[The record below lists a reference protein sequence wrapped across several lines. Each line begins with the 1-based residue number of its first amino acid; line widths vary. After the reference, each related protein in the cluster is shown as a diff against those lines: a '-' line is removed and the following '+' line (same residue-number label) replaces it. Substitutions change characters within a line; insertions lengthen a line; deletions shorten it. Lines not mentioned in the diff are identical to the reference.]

1 MTLRLAFVLIA
12 ERRRSSG
19 QFIAVG
25 FEGQL
30 RGRVDQG
37 RRQPPVRRA
46 HAIHQVRIWPFNCR
60 PLSAVITVAVRAI
73 AVLTKPRRFFR
84 RDLIFLCFASRG
96 GAGREFPGSKI
107 QIFSRQP
114 CLGEENFDFFS
125 RQPFPGEENFDFF
138 LAMARNWL
146 ILAGNWVILARN

>member
-1 MTLRLAFVLIA
+1 MVRLERELFLVHRVIVL
-12 ERRRSSG
+12 EVKS
-19 QFIAVG
+19 V
-25 FEGQL
+25 L
-30 RGRVDQG
+30 V
-37 RRQPPVRRA
+37 
-46 HAIHQVRIWPFNCR
+46 
-60 PLSAVITVAVRAI
+60 LVAP
-73 AVLTKPRRFFR
+73 TKPRRFFR

-146 ILAGNWVILARN
+146 ILRDMTRPGGAKFY

>member
-1 MTLRLAFVLIA
+1 MAWQA
-12 ERRRSSG
+12 D
-19 QFIAVG
+19 
-25 FEGQL
+25 
-30 RGRVDQG
+30 RV
-37 RRQPPVRRA
+37 
-46 HAIHQVRIWPFNCR
+46 N
-60 PLSAVITVAVRAI
+60 
-73 AVLTKPRRFFR
+73 TKPRRFFR

>member
-1 MTLRLAFVLIA
+1 MAKSCKEGTAA
-12 ERRRSSG
+12 NRRRSGLKGLRFESRCQQG
-19 QFIAVG
+19 LFAV
-25 FEGQL
+25 E
-30 RGRVDQG
+30 
-37 RRQPPVRRA
+37 
-46 HAIHQVRIWPFNCR
+46 
-60 PLSAVITVAVRAI
+60 PLLVS
-73 AVLTKPRRFFR
+73 TKPRRFFR